1 MLKSFHKILFFV
13 LLAFFLA
20 ACGTLRT
27 ESKPKEVPPVPLR
40 VGVYPYYPPMIFK
53 EKTQVKGVEAD
64 LGVRLAKA
72 LGRQADFFEISWDR
86 LIPTLMEKKID
97 IIMSG
102 MTITE
107 ARKARINFTD
117 PYIKIGQAALM
128 RSEDASRFDSL
139 ASIRESLA
147 TIGVVKGTTGEVFVR
162 KNFTKAANIIP
173 LQKANEAGNL
183 LIQKRIDLFVHD
195 SPSIVWLVSENEG
208 VLKGYWEPFTEEYL
222 GWALNREDQDLLL
235 QINSILGTWRKDGT
249 LKEVLTQWLPYLKD
263 FD

>member
-1 MLKSFHKILFFV
+1 MFKPFYKIF
-13 LLAFFLA
+13 AFFLLA
-20 ACGTLRT
+20 LFLSACGTLRT

-40 VGVYPYYPPMIFK
+40 IGVYPYYPPMIFK
-53 EKTQVKGVEAD
+53 DNNQVKGVEAD
-64 LGVRLAKA
+64 LGVQLAKA
-72 LGRQADFFEISWDR
+72 LGRQAEFFEIGWDR

-97 IIMSG
+97 IIMCG

-107 ARKARINFTD
+107 ARKARVNFTD
-117 PYIKIGQAALM
+117 PYIKIGQTALM
-128 RSEDASRFDSL
+128 RSEDASRFDSQ

-162 KNFTKAANIIP
+162 KNFAKAANIIP
-173 LQKANEAGNL
+173 LQKASEAGNL

-222 GWALNREDQDLLL
+222 GWALNREDHDHLA
-235 QINSILGTWRKDGT
+235 QINSILCTWRKDGT
-249 LKEVLTQWLPYLKD
+249 LKDVLSHWLPYLKN

>member
-1 MLKSFHKILFFV
+1 MSKPFYKIFFFV
-13 LLAFFLA
+13 LLAFFLG

-27 ESKPKEVPPVPLR
+27 ESKPKEPPPPLR
-40 VGVYPYYPPMIFK
+40 VGVYPYYPPIMFK
-53 EKTQVKGVEAD
+53 EKNEVRGAEAD
-64 LGVRLAKA
+64 LAMLMAKA
-72 LGRQADFFEISWDR
+72 LGRQADFFELSWDK
-86 LIPTLMEKKID
+86 LIPALMEKKID

-107 ARKARINFTD
+107 ARKARVNFTD

-128 RSEDASRFDSL
+128 RAEDASRFDSL
-139 ASIRESLA
+139 AKIRESLA

-162 KNFTKAANIIP
+162 KNFTKAANIIA
-173 LQKANEAGNL
+173 LQKASEAGNL

-195 SPSIVWLVSENEG
+195 APSIVWLVSENEG

-222 GWALNREDQDLLL
+222 GWALNREDHDLLL

-249 LKEVLTQWLPYLKD
+249 LKDVLTHWLPYLKN
-263 FD
+263 FE

>member
-1 MLKSFHKILFFV
+1 MFKSFHKILFFV
-13 LLAFFLA
+13 LLAFFLG
-20 ACGTLRT
+20 ACGALRT

-53 EKTQVKGVEAD
+53 EKDQVKGVEAD

-72 LGRQADFFEISWDR
+72 LGRQADFFELSWDR
-86 LIPTLMEKKID
+86 LIPVLMEKKID

-107 ARKARINFTD
+107 ARKARVNFTD
-117 PYIKIGQAALM
+117 PYIKIGQMTLM
-128 RSEDASRFDSL
+128 RAEDASQFNSL
-139 ASIRESLA
+139 ASIRESLS
-147 TIGVVKGTTGEVFVR
+147 TIGVVKGTTGEAFVR
-162 KNFTKAANIIP
+162 NNFTKAANIIS
-173 LQKANEAGNL
+173 LQKANEASYA
-183 LIQKRIDLFVHD
+183 LINRRIDLFVHD
-195 SPSIVWLVSENEG
+195 GPSVAWLVSENEG

-222 GWALNREDQDLLL
+222 GWALNREDHDLLL

-249 LKEVLTQWLPYLKD
+249 LKDVLTHWLPYLKH